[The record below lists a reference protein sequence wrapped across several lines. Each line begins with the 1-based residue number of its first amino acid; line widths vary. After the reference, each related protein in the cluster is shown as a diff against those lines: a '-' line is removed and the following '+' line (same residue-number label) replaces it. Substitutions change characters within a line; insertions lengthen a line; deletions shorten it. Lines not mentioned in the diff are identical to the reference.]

1 MVPVSK
7 STNPAIGVLSDSPLL
22 RRTACQVINA
32 AGYRKGAVLDL
43 SGVTDAMLLEAG
55 ADAWLVAL
63 ENPAEWEDV
72 ILDLYDVIEVPI
84 LLGEGQPPQSGTPR
98 FERWQ
103 AMLHEKLTAA
113 VGPARLEPP
122 SAADAGSLAAAASAM
137 TADAAGEQ
145 VAVEPPL
152 LTDVEPASTL
162 WVLAA
167 SLGGPAA
174 VKEFLQALPA
184 NLPVAFFI
192 AQHIDPGFR
201 DTLKQVWGGA
211 TTYRFTEL
219 SAGQTLS
226 AGQCYIAPMDQ
237 VVTFDQHARLR
248 TFDQPWDKPYAPCLN
263 QVLQLMA
270 EQWGQ
275 QTGAIIFSGMGDD
288 GTLGAKHMRALN
300 IEVWAQTAVTCANS
314 SMPDSARAAGHVTFS
329 GSPAEL
335 AAHLS
340 ASLDDDT
347 DALAAVRPQQ
357 L

>member
-1 MVPVSK
+1 M
-7 STNPAIGVLSDSPLL
+7 
-22 RRTACQVINA
+22 
-32 AGYRKGAVLDL
+32 LDL
-43 SGVTDAMLLEAG
+43 SGVTDTMLIEAE
-55 ADAWLVAL
+55 ADAWLIEL

-72 ILDLYDVIEVPI
+72 ILDLYEVIDVPV
-84 LLGEGQPPQSGTPR
+84 LLGEGQPPQVGTPR
-98 FERWQ
+98 FDRWQ
-103 AMLHEKLTAA
+103 IMMHEKLAAA
-113 VGPARLEPP
+113 VGPAQLEVPLCSAAGSLGP
-122 SAADAGSLAAAASAM
+122 ASAADVALGDASA
-137 TADAAGEQ
+137 
-145 VAVEPPL
+145 EPPL
-152 LTDVEPASTL
+152 LTDVEPAGTL

-184 NLPVAFFI
+184 DLPIAFFI

-211 TTYRFTEL
+211 TSYRFTEL

-237 VVTFDQHARLR
+237 VVSFDQQARLR

-263 QVLQLMA
+263 QVLQLMG

-288 GTLGAKHMRALN
+288 GTQGAEHMRALN
-300 IEVWAQTAVTCANS
+300 IEVWAQTAETCANS

-340 ASLDDDT
+340 TWLEDDT
-347 DALAAVRPQQ
+347 GAMLASRPQ
-357 L
+357 